1 MTDNP
6 TDTVVGPDWA
16 DLLTRWDAQQSVYVR
31 GREEGYDVMLSV
43 VDALVPGELVAL
55 DLAGGPGSISKR
67 LLERRPDARCV
78 SLDADPVLQ
87 AIGRGALG
95 DVDGRLRWVRAD
107 LRAPDWV
114 ERLGEGQVDAVLSST
129 ALHWLDPAALADLYR
144 SLAGLLRPGGVF
156 VNFDGFS
163 GPLPVERFRDSR
175 VQRAVE
181 TLDRDRQERAIE
193 RGAEAWQDWWDAAR
207 GLSALA
213 EAFAE
218 RDRVFPPAQG
228 RIFAETGRKKGTS
241 LALHESALLEA
252 GFGDV
257 DVVWQDLRKKIL
269 VAVR

>member
-1 MTDNP
+1 M
-6 TDTVVGPDWA
+6 TDTVLDPDWA
-16 DLLTRWDAQQSVYVR
+16 DLLRRWDVQQSVYVR
-31 GREEGYDVMLSV
+31 SREEGYDVMLSV
-43 VDALVPGELVAL
+43 LDALLPGPVVAV
-55 DLAGGPGSISKR
+55 DLAGGPGSISAR

-78 SLDADPVLQ
+78 TLDADPVLQ
-87 AIGRGALG
+87 TVGRGALG
-95 DVDGRLRWVRAD
+95 EVDGRLRWVRAD
-107 LRAPDWV
+107 LRTPEWV
-114 ERLGEGQVDAVLSST
+114 EQLGEEQVDAVLSST
-129 ALHWLDPAALADLYR
+129 ALHWLEPAALAGLYR
-144 SLAGLLRPGGVF
+144 TLAGLIRPGGVF

-163 GPLPVERFRDSR
+163 GPLPAARTRDSP

-181 TLDRDRQERAIE
+181 SLDRERQERAIA

-213 EAFAE
+213 GAFAE
-218 RDRVFPPAQG
+218 RDRVFAPAAG